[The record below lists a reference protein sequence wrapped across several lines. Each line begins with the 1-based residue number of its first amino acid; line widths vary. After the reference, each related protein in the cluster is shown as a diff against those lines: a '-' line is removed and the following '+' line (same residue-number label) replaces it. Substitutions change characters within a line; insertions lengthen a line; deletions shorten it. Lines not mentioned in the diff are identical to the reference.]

1 MRKRRVLK
9 VWSLHDGVHR
19 ARLLAKPAKDAL
31 RHVYVVSRR
40 SSTSVL
46 SLLRLDRDRL
56 RWAYGLA
63 QLTRDASFL
72 TRGIPSQRVF
82 ASKPRRQR
90 SLFERVVD
98 RHLFIEEVLQR
109 QRHPSQE
116 LREHER
122 LRARVQDARE
132 IGRHRLLREFARAI
146 GARGRRGRSRGGVAI
161 DDGARVARGVAR
173 ERAKRRRG
181 RALGGALERG
191 ARAVTKHGARRCA
204 AVVGVDALGLGWS
217 TPVDATRERG
227 SVLQI
232 TTITRWRS
240 YP

>member
-1 MRKRRVLK
+1 M
-9 VWSLHDGVHR
+9 
-19 ARLLAKPAKDAL
+19 AKPAKDAL
-31 RHVYVVSRR
+31 CHVYVVSRR

-90 SLFERVVD
+90 SLFERVID

-132 IGRHRLLREFARAI
+132 IGRHRLLRELARAI
-146 GARGRRGRSRGGVAI
+146 GARGRRGRSGRRVAI
-161 DDGARVARGVAR
+161 DDGARSVAR
-173 ERAKRRRG
+173 ERANGRRG
-181 RALGGALERG
+181 QRL
-191 ARAVTKHGARRCA
+191 ARAFERDARAATKHGARRRVPRA
-204 AVVGVDALGLGWS
+204 SDDALGLGGNQ
-217 TPVDATRERG
+217 RRG
-227 SVLQI
+227 RARQRTSVLQI
-232 TTITRWRS
+232 ITRDLRDGDLVHERTVHLLQFHELIVHV
-240 YP
+240 